1 MEGFILADKDSPQ
14 GNKGSG
20 GGHNI
25 LLCALGSLGTCCEFS
40 ELGNGVAL
48 SSLPLLFSAPGKV
61 MTETEQGF
69 CGSGLALCLK
79 NDPDIVFMQ

>member
-20 GGHNI
+20 GGHNN
-25 LLCALGSLGTCCEFS
+25 LCALGSLGTCCEFS
-40 ELGNGVAL
+40 ELGSGVAP

-61 MTETEQGF
+61 MTEMEQGF
-69 CGSGLALCLK
+69 CGSGLALCLQ
-79 NDPDIVFMQ
+79 NDPDIVSMQ